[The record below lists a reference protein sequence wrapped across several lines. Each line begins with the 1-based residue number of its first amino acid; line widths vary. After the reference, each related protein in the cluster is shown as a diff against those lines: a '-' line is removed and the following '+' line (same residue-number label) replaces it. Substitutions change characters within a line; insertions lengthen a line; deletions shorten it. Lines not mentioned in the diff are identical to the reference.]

1 MFQDRFSNLIA
12 SQNEIAALSIDS
24 NYIKT
29 GSLRR
34 IFKNVQYDTFEN
46 QQLKEF
52 KAYLDSI
59 PVEYL
64 KEVQNDSVL
73 LRFLY
78 AHKFV
83 KEDTV
88 NYFVDHLNWLNHPE
102 TMNLDDIPQY
112 SKLVQIIGRDEMLRP
127 VLHISLSL
135 PLDDLFIKAIT
146 NKLIIMEDY
155 MFVPGKVESWIVIV
169 DLSQTNQNTKPE
181 KIQSA
186 IKSFVTNFPMSLEHI
201 YFLEANLILRQ
212 IGENVLKQNEIK
224 KLNFDD
230 KITITDKAKY
240 EKEKLQ
246 FLSPEYVHLFEN
258 EQLINQSLQN
268 QQNAFS
274 LFQQQGSQSSF
285 PNAQSPNQIQHI
297 QPNQSNLIGQQPVQL
312 ILNQPQPTLYG
323 NPSKPQNGGEL
334 IGPLYPMVVY
344 ASAQPQPY
352 VPDYHN
358 NNKEFQIQP
367 AIQRDPNLIMN
378 NLQNNYPNIILNN
391 QNIVKTSPPQ
401 QQLGVETKT
410 DYLVRTKYDDIID
423 QYNWNKYGVTQQLPS
438 IEPEKIINDVTMH
451 ISSPLQQYTPLT
463 PTLQG
468 IQQTVKKNDF
478 HLNHDIY
485 STYNNHFEDP
495 ILNHNKDH
503 FPQISEHP
511 SQNNFHYDNPHDPL
525 NKYTKIDLPLDPI
538 SSFPQSNHKYDY
550 DPLPYQPHQKIDS
563 YRSPIHSI
571 DSYTPPP
578 IHHQIEKKYDFGPI
592 PNRPSEH
599 SFPNSQ
605 IIYDKP
611 FIPDRSSLDTPITT
625 INYTQPKYQSYVP
638 QTMNNNNN
646 LNSLPSNLQT
656 IPLSTIPQNSG
667 YSPYQPQQ
675 PFSPIPSSTNLYTA
689 PNYPIPTNKPQ
700 STLEQPKI
708 VEQDGIKFQDET
720 MVVGDNDH
728 RQTKNSNRDPV
739 LNQQQCSIQ

>member
-1 MFQDRFSNLIA
+1 MFQDRYQYLLA
-12 SQNEIAALSIDS
+12 SPNEIANLSIDS
-24 NYIKT
+24 NYIKK
-29 GSLRR
+29 GSIRR
-34 IFKNVQYDTFEN
+34 IFKNVQFDTFEN

-52 KAYLDSI
+52 KEYLDSI

-88 NYFVDHLNWLNHPE
+88 NYFVDHLNWLNNPE
-102 TMNLDDIPQY
+102 TMNLEDIPQY

-155 MFVPGKVESWIVIV
+155 MFVPGKVESWIMIV
-169 DLSQTNQNTKPE
+169 DISQTNPNIKPE
-181 KIQSA
+181 KIQQA
-186 IKSFVTNFPMSLEHI
+186 IKHFVTNFPMSLEQI
-201 YFLEANLILRQ
+201 YFLEVNLILKQ
-212 IGENVLKQNEIK
+212 IGDNILKLDEIK
-224 KLNFDD
+224 KLNFED
-230 KITITDKAKY
+230 KITITSKVKY
-240 EKEKLQ
+240 EKEKIQ

-258 EQLINQSLQN
+258 DTQLNHSLQQN
-268 QQNAFS
+268 QQNPFS
-274 LFQQQGSQSSF
+274 ILQQQPSQSSLPF
-285 PNAQSPNQIQHI
+285 AQSPNQII
-297 QPNQSNLIGQQPVQL
+297 RNQPNQSNQMAQQPSQL

-323 NPSKPQNGGEL
+323 HPSKLSNEGEL
-334 IGPLYPMVVY
+334 IGPLYPMIVY

-352 VPDYHN
+352 VPEYHH
-358 NNKEFQIQP
+358 KEFQIQP
-367 AIQRDPNLIMN
+367 ATQVDPHHMMN
-378 NLQNNYPNIILNN
+378 NNYNNYQNNIPNQ
-391 QNIVKTSPPQ
+391 QNFVKTQYGQ
-401 QQLGVETKT
+401 QQQQYKGISNP
-410 DYLVRTKYDDIID
+410 DYFVRTKYDDIID
-423 QYNWNKYGVTQQLPS
+423 QYNWNKYGVTPQLPS
-438 IEPEKIINDVTMH
+438 VEPEKIINDVTMH

-468 IQQTVKKNDF
+468 IQQTIKKNDLN
-478 HLNHDIY
+478 LNHDIY
-485 STYNNHFEDP
+485 STYNNHNNHFEDP
-495 ILNHNKDH
+495 LIINKDH

-511 SQNNFHYDNPHDPL
+511 SLTHYDHPPDPF
-525 NKYTKIDLPLDPI
+525 NKYTNIDLPIDPI
-538 SSFPQSNHKYDY
+538 PPFHQSIKKYDI
-550 DPLPYQPHQKIDS
+550 DPQPYQPYQTYQPQQNIDS
-563 YRSPIHSI
+563 Y
-571 DSYTPPP
+571 PP

-611 FIPDRSSLDTPITT
+611 FIPDRSSIDTPITT
-625 INYTQPKYQSYVP
+625 MNYTQPKYQSYVP
-638 QTMNNNNN
+638 QPFSNNPINT
-646 LNSLPSNLQT
+646 LPSNLQT
-656 IPLSTIPQNSG
+656 IPLSSIPQNSG
-667 YSPYQPQQ
+667 YSPYYPQQ

-689 PNYPIPTNKPQ
+689 PNYPIPITKPQ
-700 STLEQPKI
+700 QSSLEQPKI

-728 RQTKNSNRDPV
+728 RQTKNSNRDPA
-739 LNQQQCSIQ
+739 LDQQQCAIY